1 MTESIAD
8 RYRRLSGAFAQTVA
22 AVPAD
27 GWDRRTPCEDWSARD
42 LLGHVV
48 QTQGMFLGFVGE
60 ELPEGPSVEQDPVGA
75 WSHASG
81 AVQRRL
87 DDPEGASATFQGFSG
102 ESTFEAATDRF
113 LCADLVVH
121 RWDLARSQGQ
131 DVTLDA
137 EDMARIHEGMA
148 PLADQMRGPGAFGP
162 EVQVAPD
169 ADQQTKFL
177 AFLGRQV

>member
-8 RYRRLSGAFAQTVA
+8 RYRRLSGAFGQTVA

-102 ESTFEAATDRF
+102 ESTFEEATDRF

>member
-8 RYRRLSGAFAQTVA
+8 RYRRLSQGFAESIA

-42 LLGHVV
+42 LVAHVV
-48 QTQGMFLGFVGE
+48 QTQGTFLGFVGE
-60 ELPEGPSVEQDPVGA
+60 DLPEGPSAHDDPAGA
-75 WSHASG
+75 WSHASR

-87 DDPEGASATFQGFSG
+87 DDPAGATAAFQGFSG
-102 ESTFEAATDRF
+102 ETTFEAAADRF

-131 DVTLDA
+131 DVTLDPA
-137 EDMARIHEGMA
+137 DMDRIQEGLA
-148 PLADQMRGPGAFGP
+148 PMADQMRGPGAFGP
-162 EVQVAPD
+162 EIQVPAD
-169 ADQQTKFL
+169 ADTQTRFL
-177 AFLGRQV
+177 GFLGRRV

>member
-8 RYRRLSGAFAQTVA
+8 RYRRLSAAFAETGA

-48 QTQGMFLGFVGE
+48 QTQGTFLGFVGE
-60 ELPEGPSVEQDPVGA
+60 ELPEGPSVEEDPVGA
-75 WSHASG
+75 WAHASG

-87 DDPEGASATFQGFSG
+87 DDPEGATATFQGFSG

-121 RWDLARSQGQ
+121 RWDLGRSQGQ
-131 DVTLDA
+131 DVTLDPQ
-137 EDMARIHEGMA
+137 DMARIHEGMA

-169 ADQQTKFL
+169 ADAQTKFL

>member
-1 MTESIAD
+1 M
-8 RYRRLSGAFAQTVA
+8 
-22 AVPAD
+22 
-27 GWDRRTPCEDWSARD
+27 
-42 LLGHVV
+42 
-48 QTQGMFLGFVGE
+48 
-60 ELPEGPSVEQDPVGA
+60 
-75 WSHASG
+75 
-81 AVQRRL
+81 QRRL

>member
-8 RYRRLSGAFAQTVA
+8 RYRRLSSAFAETVA
-22 AVPAD
+22 AVPED

-60 ELPEGPSVEQDPVGA
+60 ELPDGPSVEQDPVGA

-87 DDPEGASATFQGFSG
+87 DDPERATATFQGFSG

-131 DVTLDA
+131 DVTLA
-137 EDMARIHEGMA
+137 PEDMARIHEGMA
-148 PLADQMRGPGAFGP
+148 PLADQLRGPGAFGP

>member
-8 RYRRLSGAFAQTVA
+8 RYRRLSTAFAETIA
-22 AVPAD
+22 SVPAE

-42 LLGHVV
+42 LVGHVV
-48 QTQGMFLGFVGE
+48 QSQGTFLGFVGE
-60 ELPEGPSVEQDPVGA
+60 ELPEGPSVDDDPSGA
-75 WSHASG
+75 WAHASS

-87 DDPEGASATFQGFSG
+87 DDPEGAAATFQGFSG

-131 DVTLDA
+131 DVTLDTA
-137 EDMARIHEGMA
+137 DMDRIQDGLA
-148 PLADQMRGPGAFGP
+148 PIADMMRGPGAFGP
-162 EVQVAPD
+162 EVQVPPD
-169 ADQQTKFL
+169 ADRQTRFL
-177 AFLGRQV
+177 GFLGRQV